1 MGEKRENLSRV
12 GEIRK
17 EFLEQVSD
25 AALGMDGE
33 V

>member
-1 MGEKRENLSRV
+1 MGEKRENLPQV
-12 GEIRK
+12 GEMRK
-17 EFLEQVSD
+17 EFLEQVSE